1 MGQRTHHRLD
11 IEKPLQPSLRDGHII
26 RSEDQHRDEQMFK
39 IVACL
44 AALRESVI
52 RENQDVR
59 VGDSLDEERS
69 SGLSLAC
76 IISAKVLYSSCVCL
90 ACYS

>member
-26 RSEDQHRDEQMFK
+26 RSEDQHRDEQMLK

-44 AALRESVI
+44 AALRECHK
-52 RENQDVR
+52 RK
-59 VGDSLDEERS
+59 
-69 SGLSLAC
+69 SGRARGGLA
-76 IISAKVLYSSCVCL
+76 
-90 ACYS
+90 